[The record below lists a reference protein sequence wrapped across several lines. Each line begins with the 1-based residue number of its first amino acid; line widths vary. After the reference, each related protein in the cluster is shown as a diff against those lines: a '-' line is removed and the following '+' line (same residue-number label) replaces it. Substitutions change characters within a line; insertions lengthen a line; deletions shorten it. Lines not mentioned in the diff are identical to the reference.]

1 MTRKEQKQEEIRLSQ
16 EEWQAL
22 KEKAEKAEDYLDQL
36 LRLQAEFENIRKR
49 LQKEK
54 EDHTKYAHGEIVRG
68 LLPIYDHF
76 VLALSSMNG
85 SSDSDLILKGVTL
98 IKNEMW
104 DFLTGHGLSKI
115 ETVGC
120 PFNPEQHE
128 AVGVVE
134 DDSKQE
140 NTVVEEVRP
149 GYLLNGK
156 LLRPATVKVSRK
168 KQTQEKMSETKDQG
182 PKTEDLSEGLMS

>member
-1 MTRKEQKQEEIRLSQ
+1 MMRKEQKQEDIRLSQ
-16 EEWQAL
+16 EEWEAL
-22 KEKAEKAEDYLDQL
+22 KEKAEKAESYLDQL

-54 EDHTKYAHGEIVRG
+54 EEHTKYANAEIVRG

-76 VLALSSMNG
+76 VLALLSMNG

-104 DFLTGHGLSKI
+104 DFLTSHGLSKI

-128 AVGVVE
+128 AVGVAE

-156 LLRPATVKVSRK
+156 LLRPASVKVSRRK
-168 KQTQEKMSETKDQG
+168 RSEKESETPDNELMDK
-182 PKTEDLSEGLMS
+182 ED

>member
-1 MTRKEQKQEEIRLSQ
+1 MMQKAHKEQQKKEEVHVSQ
-16 EEWQAL
+16 EEWQTL
-22 KEKAEKAEDYLDQL
+22 KEKAEKAEGYFDQL

-54 EDHTKYAHGEIVRG
+54 EDHTKYAHGEIVLG

-104 DFLTGHGLSKI
+104 DFLTSHGLSKI
-115 ETVGC
+115 ETVGL

-128 AVGVVE
+128 AVGITE

-149 GYLLNGK
+149 GYLLHGK
-156 LLRPATVKVSRK
+156 LLRPASVKVSRRK
-168 KQTQEKMSETKDQG
+168 RSEEESETPDNELMDK
-182 PKTEDLSEGLMS
+182 ED